1 MASLGVA
8 LVTGAGGGIGRAIA
22 LRLAKDGFD
31 IALNDI
37 HASLPKVEAVRQEVS
52 QFGRKTS
59 VLKASPLTWPTKKRL
74 ARWSIKHFASNVDRA
89 ARLSQMVANAG
100 ILRADGILD
109 ASNESW
115 DQHLAVNAKGVLFCF
130 KYGAKQMITQG
141 RGGRLLAAAST
152 SGMQGNLGLISYS
165 ASKFAVRGIVHA
177 AAQELAPYSIT
188 ANGYAPGP
196 IDTNMMAQ
204 VVEASANPEEE
215 QEEQF
220 RTIPLRRYGSPDE
233 VAGLVS
239 YLASRDASFITGQTV
254 SINGGRILT

>member
-37 HASLPKVEAVRQEVS
+37 HANLPKVETVRQEVS
-52 QFGRKTS
+52 KFGRKTS
-59 VLKASPLTWPTKKRL
+59 VLTANVAHEKEV
-74 ARWSIKHFASNVDRA
+74 SNMVDHAVRD
-89 ARLSQMVANAG
+89 LGTLDVMVANAG

-115 DQHLAVNAKGVLFCF
+115 EQHLAVNAKGVLFCF

-177 AAQELAPYSIT
+177 AAQELAPFSIT

-204 VVEASANPEEE
+204 VIEASANPEKE

-233 VAGLVS
+233 VAALVS

-254 SINGGRILT
+254 CIRLPWYTADEHAF